1 MNAFFGNQE
10 FRYWL
15 RGRNG
20 DETVTISDGNYD
32 RSVRLNEKPQHFLT
46 SHHNISIEFTND
58 MGAGSDVVFGSD
70 HQTSI
75 TAPYYFTVWQ
85 CGLNALEDKDSRC
98 ERIRNGDFAWGGTY
112 IVIFQGNN
120 VLLLRLFKI
129 LNLNYEGCE

>member
-1 MNAFFGNQE
+1 MNPIFGNQE

-20 DETVTISDGNYD
+20 DETVTISDGNYAT
-32 RSVRLNEKPQHFLT
+32 SMRLNEKPQHFCT

-58 MGAGSDVVFGSD
+58 MGSGSDVVFGSD

-75 TAPYYFTVWQ
+75 TAPYYFAAWQ
-85 CGLNALEDKDSRC
+85 CSLNVKEDKDSRC

-112 IVIFQGNN
+112 IVIFQGNK
-120 VLLLRLFKI
+120 VLLFRLSMF
-129 LNLNYEGCE
+129 